1 MRPSRWFFVPTGLNP
16 ADLGT
21 RPVSLENIDLD
32 FLLSENETKLEERVV
47 TTSIFSVVVEWKYWG
62 GFRLLEI

>member
-47 TTSIFSVVVEWKYWG
+47 KTSIFSVVVESKYWG

>member
-21 RPVSLENIDLD
+21 RPVSLENKDLD
-32 FLLSENETKLEERVV
+32 FLLSENETKLKERVV
-47 TTSIFSVVVEWKYWG
+47 KTSIFSVVIEWKYWG